1 MYAYVYIVP
10 SFSTT
15 LEFTRNVLLS
25 AIVIRSTIGFFCMI
39 VGIVQFQRAELQVKC
54 VS

>member
-25 AIVIRSTIGFFCMI
+25 AIVIRSTIGFFLHDSGYSS
-39 VGIVQFQRAELQVKC
+39 VPAG
-54 VS
+54 